1 MLGQGRRPTAGLLQA
16 CSRSPRPPTCPH
28 ITLLDLRGQQ
38 QAYCKPTARLLT
50 PLHKSKQEVVTP
62 RTIRA
67 HESMLPR
74 VPTLKTLKAT
84 RDTLLEFKECLV
96 VPLSVSQGVAGV
108 SGWVLVVFE

>member
-1 MLGQGRRPTAGLLQA
+1 MVTLGA
-16 CSRSPRPPTCPH
+16 
-28 ITLLDLRGQQ
+28 
-38 QAYCKPTARLLT
+38 
-50 PLHKSKQEVVTP
+50 
-62 RTIRA
+62 IRA
-67 HESMLPR
+67 LESMLPR